1 MFACLLRR
9 VVDTNTSYATYG
21 HVVLATTA
29 NKRSLNTKNGQFTH
43 LLIFFMCVER
53 CRRKT
58 LRKERTKWR
67 CRSTNGIERLITTLR
82 SCMPNFG
89 AKRLNKDVWLSFLVR
104 NFSMIIDV
112 YTSFSIEVERSSVLV
127 IIQWWE
133 VVCAVCKLAVSC
145 HSATQLSQVKLK
157 SQKRHNHVSM
167 YDASSFCSDLKL
179 TSLSKI
185 TWTVKR

>member
-9 VVDTNTSYATYG
+9 VVDTNTSYATYE

-82 SCMPNFG
+82 SCVQNFG

-127 IIQWWE
+127 IIQW
-133 VVCAVCKLAVSC
+133 
-145 HSATQLSQVKLK
+145 
-157 SQKRHNHVSM
+157 
-167 YDASSFCSDLKL
+167 
-179 TSLSKI
+179 
-185 TWTVKR
+185 